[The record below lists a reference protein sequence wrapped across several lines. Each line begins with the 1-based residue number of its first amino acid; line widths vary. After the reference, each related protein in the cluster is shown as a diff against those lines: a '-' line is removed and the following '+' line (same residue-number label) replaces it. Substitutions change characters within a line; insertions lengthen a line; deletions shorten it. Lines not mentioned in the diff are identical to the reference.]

1 MIAQYWTD
9 KASNK
14 RVEKTDNYSEHPVRS
29 LVKAISW
36 RVVGTIDT
44 LIISWLITGKL
55 ALALSISG
63 IEFITKMLL
72 YYGHERVWNF
82 IKWRKQ

>member
-9 KASNK
+9 KGSNK
-14 RVEKTDNYSEHPVRS
+14 SVKKIDNYSEHPVRS

-36 RVVGTIDT
+36 RVVGTVDT

-63 IEFITKMLL
+63 VEFVTKMLL

>member
-9 KASNK
+9 KSSTKPPEVA
-14 RVEKTDNYSEHPVRS
+14 DNYSEHPVRS

-63 IEFITKMLL
+63 VEFVTKMLL

-82 IKWRKQ
+82 IKWRKK